1 MLAEFLEEPF
11 PRGPVAALLI
21 EGDGVELRAHDDF
34 FRAPLPRRGLEPFH
48 QQPPELLA
56 AEGLAHR
63 DAPDVEGL
71 AVRVAVDPSGG
82 GGRPSR

>member
-34 FRAPLPRRGLEPFH
+34 FRAPLPRRGLEPVST
-48 QQPPELLA
+48 LRTGAA
-56 AEGLAHR
+56 AEPCRWL
-63 DAPDVEGL
+63 DVRG
-71 AVRVAVDPSGG
+71 
-82 GGRPSR
+82 